1 MSLEGKTAL
10 VTGSGRNIGRSIALA
25 LARDGAD
32 VVVNARSN
40 QSEAEAVAAE
50 VEELGRRALP
60 ILADVGDKEQL
71 EGLLDQALDKFGG
84 LDIVVNNAATRPHKP
99 FAEMTYDDWRGVLA
113 TDLDSAFL
121 TTKAALPGM
130 MQKGW
135 GRVVN
140 LSGLQAFQGRHGGAH
155 ISAAKVGLIGLTR
168 ALATE
173 LGPSGIVVNCIVPGP
188 STPAGRD
195 CPTPPG
201 VRPALP
207 RYRWDAWGT
216 RTTSPPCARSSAPT
230 RPGSSTGR
238 RSTATE
244 GSAPSRQ
251 VPTSRTLQPVG
262 PSCKTALQD
271 TPSRCS
277 WWPCGWDS
285 ISFGGPIAHIGYFR
299 EEYVARRKW
308 LDDRAYLD
316 IVALCQFLPGPASS
330 QVGIIVGMT
339 RAGLAGGL
347 AAWLG
352 FTLPSAIILTLFALE
367 WPPGTRRA
375 RDGSRG

>member
-40 QSEAEAVAAE
+40 RPEAEAVAAE

-71 EGLLDQALDKFGG
+71 EALLDQALDKFGR

-99 FAEMTYDDWRGVLA
+99 FAEMSYDDWRGVLA

-140 LSGLQAFQGRHGGAH
+140 VSGLQAFQGRHGGAH

-173 LGPSGIVVNCIVPGP
+173 LGPSGIVVNCIVPGAIDT
-188 STPAGRD
+188 SREGLSNA
-195 CPTPPG
+195 
-201 VRPALP
+201 
-207 RYRWDAWGT
+207 T
-216 RTTSPPCARSSAPT
+216 R
-230 RPGSSTGR
+230 
-238 RSTATE
+238 
-244 GSAPSRQ
+244 GSARIAEI
-251 VPTSRTLQPVG
+251 PVG
-262 PSCKTALQD
+262 RLGYTDDIASLCAFLCSDAAGFINGQTIHCNGGERAL
-271 TPSRCS
+271 
-277 WWPCGWDS
+277 
-285 ISFGGPIAHIGYFR
+285 
-299 EEYVARRKW
+299 
-308 LDDRAYLD
+308 
-316 IVALCQFLPGPASS
+316 
-330 QVGIIVGMT
+330 
-339 RAGLAGGL
+339 
-347 AAWLG
+347 
-352 FTLPSAIILTLFALE
+352 
-367 WPPGTRRA
+367 
-375 RDGSRG
+375 

>member
-40 QSEAEAVAAE
+40 RAEAEAVAAE
-50 VEELGRRALP
+50 VGELGRRALP
-60 ILADVGDKEQL
+60 VLADVGDKEQL
-71 EGLLDQALDKFGG
+71 EALLDQALDKFGG

-173 LGPSGIVVNCIVPGP
+173 LGPSGIVVNCIVPGAIDT
-188 STPAGRD
+188 SREGLSNA
-195 CPTPPG
+195 
-201 VRPALP
+201 
-207 RYRWDAWGT
+207 T
-216 RTTSPPCARSSAPT
+216 R
-230 RPGSSTGR
+230 
-238 RSTATE
+238 
-244 GSAPSRQ
+244 GSARIAEI
-251 VPTSRTLQPVG
+251 PVG
-262 PSCKTALQD
+262 RLGYTDDIASLCAFLCSDAAGFINGQTIHCNGGERAL
-271 TPSRCS
+271 
-277 WWPCGWDS
+277 
-285 ISFGGPIAHIGYFR
+285 
-299 EEYVARRKW
+299 
-308 LDDRAYLD
+308 
-316 IVALCQFLPGPASS
+316 
-330 QVGIIVGMT
+330 
-339 RAGLAGGL
+339 
-347 AAWLG
+347 
-352 FTLPSAIILTLFALE
+352 
-367 WPPGTRRA
+367 
-375 RDGSRG
+375 

>member
-40 QSEAEAVAAE
+40 RAEADAVAAE

-60 ILADVGDKEQL
+60 VLADVGDKEQL
-71 EGLLDQALDKFGG
+71 EALLDQALDKFGG

-173 LGPSGIVVNCIVPGP
+173 LGPSGIVVNCIVPGAIDT
-188 STPAGRD
+188 SREGMSNA
-195 CPTPPG
+195 
-201 VRPALP
+201 
-207 RYRWDAWGT
+207 T
-216 RTTSPPCARSSAPT
+216 R
-230 RPGSSTGR
+230 
-238 RSTATE
+238 
-244 GSAPSRQ
+244 GSARIAEI
-251 VPTSRTLQPVG
+251 PVG
-262 PSCKTALQD
+262 RLGYTDDIASLCAFLCSDAAGFINGQTIHCNGGERAL
-271 TPSRCS
+271 
-277 WWPCGWDS
+277 
-285 ISFGGPIAHIGYFR
+285 
-299 EEYVARRKW
+299 
-308 LDDRAYLD
+308 
-316 IVALCQFLPGPASS
+316 
-330 QVGIIVGMT
+330 
-339 RAGLAGGL
+339 
-347 AAWLG
+347 
-352 FTLPSAIILTLFALE
+352 
-367 WPPGTRRA
+367 
-375 RDGSRG
+375 

>member
-40 QSEAEAVAAE
+40 RAEAEAVAAE

-60 ILADVGDKEQL
+60 VLADVGDKEQL
-71 EGLLDQALDKFGG
+71 EALLDQALDKFGG

-99 FAEMTYDDWRGVLA
+99 FAEMSYDDWRGVLA

-130 MQKGW
+130 VQKGW

-173 LGPSGIVVNCIVPGP
+173 LGPSGIVVNCIVPGAIDT
-188 STPAGRD
+188 SREGLSNA
-195 CPTPPG
+195 
-201 VRPALP
+201 
-207 RYRWDAWGT
+207 T
-216 RTTSPPCARSSAPT
+216 R
-230 RPGSSTGR
+230 
-238 RSTATE
+238 
-244 GSAPSRQ
+244 GSARIAEI
-251 VPTSRTLQPVG
+251 PVG
-262 PSCKTALQD
+262 RLGYTDDIASLCAFLCSDAAGFINGQTIHCNGGERAL
-271 TPSRCS
+271 
-277 WWPCGWDS
+277 
-285 ISFGGPIAHIGYFR
+285 
-299 EEYVARRKW
+299 
-308 LDDRAYLD
+308 
-316 IVALCQFLPGPASS
+316 
-330 QVGIIVGMT
+330 
-339 RAGLAGGL
+339 
-347 AAWLG
+347 
-352 FTLPSAIILTLFALE
+352 
-367 WPPGTRRA
+367 
-375 RDGSRG
+375 

>member
-40 QSEAEAVAAE
+40 RAEADAVAAE

-60 ILADVGDKEQL
+60 VLADVGDKEQL
-71 EGLLDQALDKFGG
+71 EALLDQALDKFGG

-121 TTKAALPGM
+121 TTRAALPGM

-173 LGPSGIVVNCIVPGP
+173 LGPSGIVVNCIVPGAIDT
-188 STPAGRD
+188 SREGMSNA
-195 CPTPPG
+195 
-201 VRPALP
+201 
-207 RYRWDAWGT
+207 T
-216 RTTSPPCARSSAPT
+216 R
-230 RPGSSTGR
+230 
-238 RSTATE
+238 
-244 GSAPSRQ
+244 GSARIAEI
-251 VPTSRTLQPVG
+251 PVG
-262 PSCKTALQD
+262 RLGYTDDIASLCAFLCSDAAGFINGQTIHCNGGERAL
-271 TPSRCS
+271 
-277 WWPCGWDS
+277 
-285 ISFGGPIAHIGYFR
+285 
-299 EEYVARRKW
+299 
-308 LDDRAYLD
+308 
-316 IVALCQFLPGPASS
+316 
-330 QVGIIVGMT
+330 
-339 RAGLAGGL
+339 
-347 AAWLG
+347 
-352 FTLPSAIILTLFALE
+352 
-367 WPPGTRRA
+367 
-375 RDGSRG
+375 

>member
-40 QSEAEAVAAE
+40 RAEAEAVAAE

-60 ILADVGDKEQL
+60 VLADVGDKEQL
-71 EGLLDQALDKFGG
+71 EALLDQALDKFGG

-173 LGPSGIVVNCIVPGP
+173 LGPSGIVVNCIVPGAIDT
-188 STPAGRD
+188 SREGMSNA
-195 CPTPPG
+195 
-201 VRPALP
+201 
-207 RYRWDAWGT
+207 T
-216 RTTSPPCARSSAPT
+216 R
-230 RPGSSTGR
+230 
-238 RSTATE
+238 
-244 GSAPSRQ
+244 GSARIAEI
-251 VPTSRTLQPVG
+251 PVG
-262 PSCKTALQD
+262 RLGYTDDIASLCAFLCSDAAGFINGQTIHCNGGERAL
-271 TPSRCS
+271 
-277 WWPCGWDS
+277 
-285 ISFGGPIAHIGYFR
+285 
-299 EEYVARRKW
+299 
-308 LDDRAYLD
+308 
-316 IVALCQFLPGPASS
+316 
-330 QVGIIVGMT
+330 
-339 RAGLAGGL
+339 
-347 AAWLG
+347 
-352 FTLPSAIILTLFALE
+352 
-367 WPPGTRRA
+367 
-375 RDGSRG
+375 

>member
-40 QSEAEAVAAE
+40 RAEAEAVAAE

-71 EGLLDQALDKFGG
+71 EALLDQALDKFGG

-173 LGPSGIVVNCIVPGP
+173 LGPSGIVVNCIVPGAIDT
-188 STPAGRD
+188 SREGLSNA
-195 CPTPPG
+195 
-201 VRPALP
+201 
-207 RYRWDAWGT
+207 T
-216 RTTSPPCARSSAPT
+216 R
-230 RPGSSTGR
+230 
-238 RSTATE
+238 
-244 GSAPSRQ
+244 GSARIAEI
-251 VPTSRTLQPVG
+251 PVG
-262 PSCKTALQD
+262 RLGYTDDIASLCAFLCSDAAGFINGQTIHCNGGERAL
-271 TPSRCS
+271 
-277 WWPCGWDS
+277 
-285 ISFGGPIAHIGYFR
+285 
-299 EEYVARRKW
+299 
-308 LDDRAYLD
+308 
-316 IVALCQFLPGPASS
+316 
-330 QVGIIVGMT
+330 
-339 RAGLAGGL
+339 
-347 AAWLG
+347 
-352 FTLPSAIILTLFALE
+352 
-367 WPPGTRRA
+367 
-375 RDGSRG
+375 